1 MPVHV
6 SDPISSSPDSA
17 MSFLVPSR
25 VELPDCAREVLA
37 AVYPTVR
44 WNRVSFH
51 DELPAYVRRFTNVAI
66 TLPDPLG

>member
-1 MPVHV
+1 
-6 SDPISSSPDSA
+6 